1 MNKKKDIHKFGC
13 LCFTLQNLPPSLN
26 SLLMN
31 IHLISLFHNQDA
43 KKCGIDKILL
53 LMMLRMLENSG
64 VKLSFTEQHF
74 YDTVAQVT
82 GENLSF
88 SLISWLC

>member
-1 MNKKKDIHKFGC
+1 
-13 LCFTLQNLPPSLN
+13 
-26 SLLMN
+26 MN

-43 KKCGIDKILL
+43 KKYGIDKIFL

-82 GENLSF
+82 GDNLSF
-88 SLISWLC
+88 SLSSWLC